1 MTNVERNLQS
11 YDAGRETET
20 SVCIIQE
27 LQQKQKLVYNFN
39 CHTVILCG

>member
-11 YDAGRETET
+11 YEAGRETET

-27 LQQKQKLVYNFN
+27 LQQKQN
-39 CHTVILCG
+39 